1 MIGAGSL
8 DRLVKLQ
15 SATVTNDANSNE
27 PIKTWATYATVYA
40 MMEFHKTDETEGLSR
55 LFAERGLFMTIR
67 CRADVLPEHR
77 ILYSQPDTQLDEAY
91 EIIGRPRE
99 IGRRQYMKIQVR
111 LVE

>member
-27 PIKTWATYATVYA
+27 PINTWATYATVYA
-40 MMEFHKTDETEGLSR
+40 AMEFHSTDETEASAR
-55 LFAERGLFMTIR
+55 RYAERGLFFTIR
-67 CRADVLPEHR
+67 YRADVLPEHR
-77 ILYSQPDTQLDEAY
+77 ILYQQPDIQDAEVY
-91 EIIGRPRE
+91 EIVGRPRE
-99 IGRRQYMKIQVR
+99 IGRRQFLKMQVR